1 MTRTPRLFL
10 YAAAVTTATALAGIV
25 STPATTVASGTTPLA
40 DALTC
45 DMAQYKSI
53 AGLTATVDQNVLTV
67 AWNGQSGSEMR
78 TRYAIAVYLVIFG
91 SIIVAAYKMGMV
103 HERPVVIS
111 GGKPLGPSDLM
122 TPTTLEAGSVLE
134 IREDEKRD
142 Q

>member
-67 AWNGQSGSEMR
+67 AWNGQNGSEMR
-78 TRYAIAVYLVIFG
+78 TRYAIDGGQPIVRDLAV
-91 SIIVAAYKMGMV
+91 
-103 HERPVVIS
+103 RTS
-111 GGKPLGPSDLM
+111 GARFCPSETHWPPD
-122 TPTTLEAGSVLE
+122 
-134 IREDEKRD
+134 
-142 Q
+142 

>member
-78 TRYAIAVYLVIFG
+78 TRYAIDG
-91 SIIVAAYKMGMV
+91 
-103 HERPVVIS
+103 
-111 GGKPLGPSDLM
+111 
-122 TPTTLEAGSVLE
+122 E
-134 IREDEKRD
+134 IGRAHV
-142 Q
+142 